1 MAKKKQNEEQKAG
14 APAWMTSYSDL
25 MSLLLCFFVM
35 LYAMSDL
42 NEELFLQILAS
53 FGNQNVSIIQQNT
66 GIGVNT
72 MLGSGIMQMPTPEAR
87 TQDMIENFERSQQEL
102 NNIRVDFETY
112 FAENN
117 LQDQIDVIQGDNY
130 VLLVFSDILFD
141 SGSANL
147 TPATLYILDYVGQEL
162 GRHSNHDIRIE
173 GHTDNVPIN
182 TVIHRSNWFLSS
194 ARAITVGEYFINEH
208 GILPSRIGTE
218 GFGEHRPIAT
228 NDTPEGRAR
237 NRRVEIRIMG
247 N

>member
-1 MAKKKQNEEQKAG
+1 MPKKKQEEEQKAG
-14 APAWMTSYSDL
+14 SPAWMASYSDM

-42 NEELFLQILAS
+42 NEEAFLQVLAS
-53 FGNQNVSIIQQNT
+53 FGNQNVNIIQQNT
-66 GIGVNT
+66 GIGINT

-87 TQDMIENFERSQQEL
+87 TQDMIENFERSRQEL
-102 NNIRVDFETY
+102 NNIRIDFETY

-117 LQDQIDVIQGDNY
+117 LQDQIEVIQGDNY
-130 VLLVFSDILFD
+130 VLLVFSDIFFE

-147 TPATLYILDYVGQEL
+147 TPGTLYILDYVGEEIA
-162 GRHSNHDIRIE
+162 RHSDHDIRIE

-182 TVIHRSNWFLSS
+182 TVIYNNNWYLSS
-194 ARAITVGEYFINEH
+194 ARAISVGQYFINEH
-208 GILPSRIGTE
+208 GIDPRRIGTE

-228 NDTPEGRAR
+228 NDTPEGRAS
-237 NRRVEIRIMG
+237 NRRVEIRIIG